1 MRANIDI
8 PTFFNRPA
16 NIDPDLSQDLS
27 RLGTAVEAVADDPD
41 VLRIPQTAIANGNT
55 TLQPG
60 FVTRLTPPPSGTVVL
75 TLPALAD
82 SDENSVA
89 ELVITASSSAILSV
103 RAPKGTTINGQ
114 ASITLTAAP
123 YWYRF
128 IRHGGNW
135 YRG

>member
-1 MRANIDI
+1 MSANLDI

-27 RLGTAVEAVADDPD
+27 RLGTAVEQISNDPE
-41 VLRIPQTAIANGNT
+41 VLRVPQTALANSNV

-60 FVTRLTPPPSGTVVL
+60 FVTRLTPPPSGTVIAL
-75 TLPALAD
+75 LPSLAD
-82 SDENSVA
+82 SGENTVA
-89 ELVITASSSAILSV
+89 ELVITASSSAIISV

-128 IRHGGNW
+128 LRHGGNW